1 MILNLLLIS
10 IFYSHKCLGKSGIAD
25 LYNNA
30 FSEALNNTA
39 MEIYPKNHIN
49 ILEYL
54 RMYMKYIFPTCISM

>member
-1 MILNLLLIS
+1 
-10 IFYSHKCLGKSGIAD
+10 LGKSGIAD